1 MGAEETRSKLSLW
14 DHMSV
19 NHSKAQIFVLAYTPA
34 VPASPKVCETEGGK
48 KTPHFFPDHHLPEF
62 TQTNILRVSYAI
74 QPSHPLSSPFHLPP
88 IPPSIRIFSNEST
101 L

>member
-48 KTPHFFPDHHLPEF
+48 KHL
-62 TQTNILRVSYAI
+62 
-74 QPSHPLSSPFHLPP
+74 
-88 IPPSIRIFSNEST
+88 IFSPITISQS
-101 L
+101 